1 MHRPIHTTQPRA
13 AIRAMP
19 LKHDWPIQNERE
31 GGLAGCWR
39 TCAVKVHGA
48 GDNDT
53 KPANASG
60 ACEWAGTVGRQEWVC
75 VLGQGWLPPLQAGMA
90 MGSNS

>member
-1 MHRPIHTTQPRA
+1 MAGDT
-13 AIRAMP
+13 
-19 LKHDWPIQNERE
+19 KRE
-31 GGLAGCWR
+31 GRGVGRVLAARLVGQADGR
-39 TCAVKVHGA
+39 TCAVEVHGP